1 MDYDERP
8 EASGALVLILL
19 AFGFGSVAFALRIQD
34 GLDAALLEAAAAGTL
49 AVCVA
54 GLWRGL
60 AQASRLT
67 KNPKCL

>member
-1 MDYDERP
+1 MNYGERP
-8 EASGALVLILL
+8 EASGALVLVLV
-19 AFGFGSVAFALRIQD
+19 AFGFGSLAFALGIQD
-34 GLDAALLEAAAAGTL
+34 GLADALLQAAAVGTL

>member
-1 MDYDERP
+1 MNYCERP
-8 EASGALVLILL
+8 EASGALVLVLL
-19 AFGFGSVAFALRIQD
+19 AFGFGSLAFAVGIQD
-34 GLDAALLEAAAAGTL
+34 GLTEALLEAAAAGTL
-49 AVCVA
+49 AMCVA